1 MRNFK
6 IESWPLRGRRLPL
19 GAAILVLALAGCD
32 TASLVELDD
41 PDLITGTVARNP
53 DNINELRNGAQWEFA
68 RALTGPAAN
77 NQTPGI
83 VGISGLLA
91 DELWY
96 ASTFDS
102 MQRIDQRNII
112 DATNLDVTRVFQYIH
127 RARNLADRV
136 GEQLA
141 SIGRQNSADAAM
153 VTNLAG
159 FSFIFFAEN
168 FCSGVPLS
176 TTALTGDLEYGPPQ
190 TTEQLLDHATE
201 RFDRALAA
209 ATAAGTAAAAVQ
221 QQHLARVGLGRARL
235 ARGQFAEAAAAVAQ
249 VPTNFRYEVVYSEN
263 ASSQNNGLWQNVNS
277 ERRSSAASGE
287 GLNGLVF
294 FRRGATGNTID
305 PRVSV
310 DSVGVGLST
319 TVPFYRQNK
328 YPTRGTNVPL
338 ATGIE
343 ARLIEAEAA
352 LNRGQSAAYLPILNT
367 LRASVTG
374 LAPLTDPGTP
384 QARVRQLFEE
394 RAFWLW
400 LTAHRLGDLR
410 RMIRHYGFTQ
420 DQVFP
425 VGQTI
430 FGASYGTDVNF
441 PIPFQETNNPQAP
454 TGQCLNRDA

>member
-1 MRNFK
+1 
-6 IESWPLRGRRLPL
+6 
-19 GAAILVLALAGCD
+19 
-32 TASLVELDD
+32 
-41 PDLITGTVARNP
+41 
-53 DNINELRNGAQWEFA
+53 
-68 RALTGPAAN
+68 
-77 NQTPGI
+77 
-83 VGISGLLA
+83 
-91 DELWY
+91 
-96 ASTFDS
+96 
-102 MQRIDQRNII
+102 
-112 DATNLDVTRVFQYIH
+112 VTRVFQYIH